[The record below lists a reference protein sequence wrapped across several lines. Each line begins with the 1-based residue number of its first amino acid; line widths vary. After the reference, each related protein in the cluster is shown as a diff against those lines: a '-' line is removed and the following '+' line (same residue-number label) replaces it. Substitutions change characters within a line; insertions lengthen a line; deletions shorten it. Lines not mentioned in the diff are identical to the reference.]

1 MKRKILS
8 LVMGMLMIFSII
20 PTTNAVNDSQKN
32 TTIIISSNFETLSD
46 EESIF
51 SQELNAKHI
60 QQSEVSNTDLC
71 SFEKIIVDTTSMDE
85 IIQDSLQS
93 AYNSSSKIFVL
104 GDISENELRNYFG
117 LKEKK
122 DDKSGIS
129 TTSDESSAISEETL
143 IEGGKVVD
151 VSQFPEVGKLVYQ
164 DWRGSNITTVKSSN
178 IGNTEEIEALI
189 QHCFEYDY
197 LGLATK
203 MESELAPMVADSW
216 TRMDVETDSF
226 DCDDRCIVDTSIML
240 NEYDGNPDSRGNYYY
255 YVPFTA
261 DITNKA
267 VIRRADVTAKG
278 SVTSTIDDYGPTPK
292 SVSAGA
298 NVSFSLPFS
307 ISVSFAPGPRIQ
319 ITKEDGGINNRSVT
333 LRYQPKTP
341 LGINGYIGDDLRCDV
356 HIESYQEVGAMA
368 GGFGTFSV
376 LTYEYGTTPS
386 GDYTDPITYENSH
399 PCTVG

>member
-151 VSQFPEVGKLVYQ
+151 VSQFPEVGKLVYL
-164 DWRGSNITTVKSSN
+164 S
-178 IGNTEEIEALI
+178 LI
-189 QHCFEYDY
+189 
-197 LGLATK
+197 
-203 MESELAPMVADSW
+203 
-216 TRMDVETDSF
+216 
-226 DCDDRCIVDTSIML
+226 
-240 NEYDGNPDSRGNYYY
+240 
-255 YVPFTA
+255 
-261 DITNKA
+261 
-267 VIRRADVTAKG
+267 
-278 SVTSTIDDYGPTPK
+278 
-292 SVSAGA
+292 
-298 NVSFSLPFS
+298 
-307 ISVSFAPGPRIQ
+307 
-319 ITKEDGGINNRSVT
+319 
-333 LRYQPKTP
+333 
-341 LGINGYIGDDLRCDV
+341 
-356 HIESYQEVGAMA
+356 HI
-368 GGFGTFSV
+368 
-376 LTYEYGTTPS
+376 
-386 GDYTDPITYENSH
+386 
-399 PCTVG
+399 